1 VAADGIEASRGGT
14 DWTAGEVFVMGFEL
28 RRLERAGRDDLARTV
43 RRVSDVDGDGY
54 GYDV

>member
-1 VAADGIEASRGGT
+1 MAADGIEASRGGT